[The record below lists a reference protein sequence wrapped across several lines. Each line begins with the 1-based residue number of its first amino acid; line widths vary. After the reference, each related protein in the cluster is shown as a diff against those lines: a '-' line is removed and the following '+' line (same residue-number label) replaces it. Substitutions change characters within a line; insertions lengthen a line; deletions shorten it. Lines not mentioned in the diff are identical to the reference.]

1 MNSAHPKPDLQ
12 LFDADAL
19 PCMVLRVATD
29 GRVLHT
35 NRAFNEFFEVDK
47 AAGTSWPD
55 MLAVECR
62 AAAIEALQA
71 REYFSLIVRVR
82 RDDGSPGGEAWFD
95 CQARWLPDAEHYLC
109 VLTDVTQG
117 KRAELSARA
126 RAEQFQL
133 LADNVPALIAS
144 FTIGS
149 FRCLFA
155 NKRYASTFGWDEDA
169 IVGHTVAEIIGEEA
183 AREIQPHI
191 ERALDERRA
200 VSYERELQG
209 PDGLPRWLHVH
220 LVPHYGPDGRAE
232 AGFVLISDITQRRLA
247 ERSLRESEERLATF
261 LQASIEG
268 IAFHKDGIITDAT
281 PPLCALSGYTLEE
294 LVGRHALSFVTPDQ
308 VARASAVLQAN
319 DEISYDSAVI
329 HKDGSRLPVEFI
341 VRTMMRNGERIRMTI
356 VRDIRDRVAAQERIY
371 HLAHHDALTGLPNRM
386 SLMMQLEHM
395 IADARRND
403 SQLALLFID
412 LDHFKR
418 VNDSLGH
425 LVGDTLLQTI
435 ARRITES
442 LRSTDLVARFG
453 GDEFIVLLPSTL
465 QRMDIEEVAQKLLAA
480 IEVPVTADNRLISV
494 TPSIGISMYPNDG
507 ETADELIKNAD
518 TAMYLAKSRGRANF
532 SWFTS
537 EMASLAYQ
545 ALVMESQ
552 LLGALER
559 GEFVLAFQPQIRAK
573 DGVLVGVEALIR
585 WRHPERGMLQPDS
598 FISLA
603 EKQRV
608 MLPIGQWVLREAARC
623 GKRWRAEGLTSVPIA
638 VNLSTMQFQASGF
651 AALIQQ
657 MLMEEGVTGELLE
670 LELTERMLM
679 DDLPEVKRKLTELKT
694 LGLRI
699 SVDDFGTGYSSL
711 AHLKEL
717 PIDKMKID
725 RSFVHDLP
733 GQQDSAA
740 IVRAI
745 IQMARSLGL
754 SVIAEGVET
763 EAQRSFLSRL
773 DCDELQ
779 GLLISAPLEMEAFEA
794 WVRQHEPSVALGV
807 SV

>member
-1 MNSAHPKPDLQ
+1 MNSAASPTPFNLLDG
-12 LFDADAL
+12 DAL
-19 PCMVLRVATD
+19 PCMVLRVAAD
-29 GRVLHT
+29 GQVLHG
-35 NRAFNEFFEVDK
+35 NRAFREFH
-47 AAGTSWPD
+47 ATGTDEASWPQ
-55 MLAVECR
+55 MLA
-62 AAAIEALQA
+62 IEYRDAVVDLLRLQA
-71 REYFSLIVRVR
+71 DFSSTVRVR
-82 RDDGSPGGEAWFD
+82 RQDGSPGGEAWLQV
-95 CQARWLPDAEHYLC
+95 QARWLPEADHYLC

-126 RAEQFQL
+126 RADQFQL
-133 LADNVPALIAS
+133 LADNVPVM
-144 FTIGS
+144 IGS
-149 FRCLFA
+149 FTPDSLRCLFA

-169 IVGHTVAEIIGEEA
+169 IVGHTVAEIIGEKG

-191 ERALDERRA
+191 ERALALRHPIT
-200 VSYERELQG
+200 YERELEG
-209 PDGLPRWLHVH
+209 PDGQPRWLQVDM
-220 LVPHYGPDGRAE
+220 VPHFGPDGQAV
-232 AGFVLISDITQRRLA
+232 AGFVLISDITERRIA
-247 ERSLRESEERLATF
+247 ERSLRESEERMATF
-261 LQASIEG
+261 LQAGIEG
-268 IAFHKDGIITDAT
+268 IAFHKGGIITDAT
-281 PPLCALSGYTLEE
+281 PPLCQLSGYTLDE
-294 LVGRHALSFVTPDQ
+294 LIGRESLSFVAPDQ
-308 VARASAVLQAN
+308 VARATAVMMAGE
-319 DEISYDSAVI
+319 EISYDSALI
-329 HKDGSRLPVEFI
+329 HKDGRRLPVEFI
-341 VRTMMRNGERIRMTI
+341 TRTMTRNGERFRMTI
-356 VRDIRDRVAAQERIY
+356 VRDIRDRLAAQDRIF

-386 SLMMQLEHM
+386 SLMERLEHL

-435 ARRITES
+435 ARRITEA

-465 QRMDIEEVAQKLLAA
+465 QRVDIEEVAQKLLAA

-494 TPSIGISMYPNDG
+494 TPSIGISMFPHDG
-507 ETADELIKNAD
+507 QTADELIKNAD
-518 TAMYLAKSRGRANF
+518 TAMYLAKSRGRANY

-537 EMASLAYQ
+537 EMASMAYQ

-559 GEFVLAFQPQIRAK
+559 REFTLAFQPQIRAK

-598 FISLA
+598 FIPLA
-603 EKQRV
+603 EQQRV
-608 MLPIGQWVLREAARC
+608 MLPIGQWVLREAVRC
-623 GKRWRAEGLTSVPIA
+623 GKRWRAAGLTHVPIA

-657 MLMEEGVTGELLE
+657 MLMEEGVQGDLLE

-694 LGLRI
+694 LGMRI

-754 SVIAEGVET
+754 SVIAEGVEND
-763 EAQRSFLSRL
+763 AQRTFLARL

-779 GLLISAPLEMEAFEA
+779 GLLISPPLEMEAFEK
-794 WVRQHEPSVALGV
+794 WVREHTPSMALGAPV
-807 SV
+807 